1 MTISPA
7 AFDAAGRRRAAPWF
21 IVEGILLIVL
31 GVVAAA
37 LPALAGVAGAA
48 VFGWV
53 LILSGIFGLVSLTG
67 SRRHA
72 HLIWAIV
79 SSLVALAFGALI
91 VWMPV
96 VGAAALAFI
105 IALYLLLDGVALTA
119 LAWDQRKRMGRRWP
133 WLMASGAL
141 DLLLAG
147 LIAALGP
154 LSDAVLLGFIIALD
168 LIVAGIALVGLGRAA
183 RRAA

>member
-1 MTISPA
+1 MTISPS
-7 AFDAAGRRRAAPWF
+7 AFDGADRRRAAPWF
-21 IVEGILLIVL
+21 IVEGVLLIVL
-31 GVVAAA
+31 SVVAAA
-37 LPALAGVAGAA
+37 LPGLAGVAGAA

-53 LILSGIFGLVSLTG
+53 LILSGLFGLVSLTG
-67 SRRHA
+67 SRHHA
-72 HLIWAIV
+72 HLIWAIA
-79 SSLVALAFGALI
+79 SSLVALAFGGLI

-96 VGAAALAFI
+96 VGAAALAFV
-105 IALYLLLDGVALTA
+105 IALYLLLDGVALIG

-133 WLMASGAL
+133 WLMLSGVL

-168 LIVAGIALVGLGRAA
+168 LIVAGIALTAMGLAA
-183 RRAA
+183 RHPA